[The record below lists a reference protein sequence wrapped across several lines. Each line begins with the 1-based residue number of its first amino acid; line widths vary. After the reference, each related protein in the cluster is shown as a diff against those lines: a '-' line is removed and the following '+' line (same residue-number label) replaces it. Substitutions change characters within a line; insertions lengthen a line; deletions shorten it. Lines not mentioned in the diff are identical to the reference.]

1 MNRHIALCL
10 LVGLVVGTSGCG
22 KNRRPYD
29 LKHTSGRTLDQNL
42 NPTRPEVPQEKLQ
55 DFGFAVYWDSF
66 IRDETIVG
74 AYLEG
79 DVESWRPALPGDGK
93 PQLYVATEKNRIYQ
107 VDPHSG
113 MVNWVYDVGRPVAF
127 LDRDH
132 PVAEWVYPRD
142 RQTRLKPYD
151 EIYFIAQ
158 DYLYALDRDNGSELW
173 KVQLPFGASTPPIAS
188 ATHVFV
194 GSWDDRVY
202 AIRKDRP
209 ELVHWSWRT
218 DGDLLA
224 RPVVASPN
232 LFVPSTDGKLYTFEA
247 TTGKFKAAFNT
258 EKRLLTDPLIY
269 QRLLYQGAE
278 DFNLYVMRV
287 DDGSVVFRYNA
298 EAPITTAPV
307 AVSDALE
314 AGVQKTVMFG
324 AEGRGIFA
332 LRRYPRQKD
341 SRRGRVPHE
350 LLWRHEK
357 ATRFLARGTQD
368 AYLLTP
374 GESVTESRIA
384 RVDFEDGHF
393 RDELV
398 LQGVDHYVTNPNSPL
413 AIFPQESRVGGMIV
427 LCYRNGWIIC
437 IKELNTFPSG
447 ALPEPTT
454 TNQK

>member
-1 MNRHIALCL
+1 MNRHVTLCL
-10 LVGLVVGTSGCG
+10 LVGALGMSIGCG

-29 LKHTSGRTLDQNL
+29 LKYTRGSSLDENL
-42 NPTRPEVPQEKLQ
+42 NPAKPQLDAKRLH

-79 DVESWRPALPGDGK
+79 DVEAWRPATPTDGK
-93 PQLYVATEKNRIYQ
+93 PQLYVVTEKHRIYQ

-113 MVNWVYDVGRPVAF
+113 MVNWVYDVGRPVGF
-127 LDRDH
+127 LDQNH
-132 PVAEWVYPRD
+132 PIAEWVYPRD

-158 DYLYALDRDNGSELW
+158 DHLFALDRDNGSELW
-173 KVQLPFGASTPPIAS
+173 KVHLPFGASTPPIAS

-209 ELVHWSWRT
+209 ELTDWSWRT
-218 DGDLLA
+218 DDDLLA

-247 TTGKFKAAFNT
+247 ARGSFKATRST
-258 EKRLLTDPLIY
+258 EKRLVTDPLIY
-269 QRLLYQGAE
+269 QRLLYLGAE
-278 DFNLYVMRV
+278 DYNLYVMRV
-287 DDGSVVFRYNA
+287 DDGSLVYRHNA
-298 EAPITTAPV
+298 EAPITVAPV

-314 AGVQKTVMFG
+314 AGVQKTVLFG
-324 AEGRGIFA
+324 AEGRGILA
-332 LRRYPRQKD
+332 LRRYPRVRD

-350 LLWRHEK
+350 LIWRHES

-374 GESVTESRIA
+374 GETVEESRVA

-398 LQGVDHYVTNPNSPL
+398 LNGVDHFVTNSNSPL
-413 AIFPQESRVGGMIV
+413 AIFPQEARVGGMIV
-427 LCYRNGWIIC
+427 LCYSNGWIQC
-437 IKELNTFPSG
+437 IKELTTFPSG
-447 ALPEPTT
+447 ALPEVPTD
-454 TNQK
+454 Q